1 VPEGYKRNR
10 SSLGFC
16 EYYVTTLHAG
26 LVHLLDASAHQLKGL
41 AHLLAKNQF
50 RSGLIIGEGQVPP
63 NDW

>member
-16 EYYVTTLHAG
+16 EYYVTKLHAG
-26 LVHLLDASAHQLKGL
+26 LVHLLEASAHQLKGL
-41 AHLLAKNQF
+41 AQLANNQF